1 MKKYFFMAFAVAG
14 MLSSCTSDDVVSN
27 GISQENSSLVP
38 IRIGLGTGVSV
49 ETRGTGTVGDTTE
62 INNVWYGQKINVY
75 MLEKG
80 TLNPAKWVDANG
92 VETSIYENSVMIA
105 PYVTDNGVAG
115 NDSVIAELE
124 DKGVKYYP
132 DTKAFDFWGYRLD
145 GAEGNNQPVAGT
157 DSLTID
163 FEIDGSQDV
172 MVAKAAPSPE
182 DVIKMT
188 DEAGTDLSVRAFS
201 SWAARRGV
209 QPVLNFKHLL
219 TRLTFEIVAGDSLAA
234 GKGEN
239 LSAIRVTNIRVYSK
253 KTGSLIIAY
262 TPDATVEN
270 QIAWTPGQEY
280 APLELKERLD
290 GDTPDKQLVAL
301 ATNGVIQPT
310 WNSLTHESD
319 TLKVGEALL
328 VSPEDEYAFEIVLEQ
343 DALTSKNADA
353 QMETISR
360 VVPATITREN
370 SSFLAGHSY
379 RVQVK
384 LYGLQEISIST
395 ALTAWTDDPETIFI
409 NPEDESW
416 Q

>member
-1 MKKYFFMAFAVAG
+1 MKKYFVIALAAVG
-14 MLSSCTSDDVVSN
+14 ILSSCSSDDVVSN

-80 TLNPAKWVDANG
+80 TLNPAKWVDVNG
-92 VETSIYENSVMIA
+92 LETSIYENAVMVA
-105 PYVTDNGVAG
+105 PYVTDNGALG

-124 DKGVKYYP
+124 DKGIKYYP

-157 DSLTID
+157 DSLTVD

-172 MVAKAAPSPE
+172 MVAKAVPSAE
-182 DVIKMT
+182 DVLKMT
-188 DEAGTDLSVRAFS
+188 DETGTDLSARAFS

-209 QPVLNFKHLL
+209 QPVLDFKHLL

-239 LSAIRVTNIRVYSK
+239 LSAIRVTNIRVKSK
-253 KTGSLIIAY
+253 ATGSLIIAY
-262 TPDATVEN
+262 TQNATVEN
-270 QIAWTPGQEY
+270 QIAWAADQEY
-280 APLELKERLD
+280 RALELKERLT
-290 GDTPDKQLVAL
+290 GDTPDKELVAL

-310 WNSLTHESD
+310 WNSLTEESD
-319 TLKVGEALL
+319 TVKVGEALL
-328 VSPEDEYAFEIVLEQ
+328 VSPEDQYEFEIALEQ
-343 DALTSKNADA
+343 DAYTSKGDNA

-360 VVPATITREN
+360 VVPATITRDN